1 MTIVITRE
9 RREASLKWK
18 VHVGGQ
24 MNNGT
29 KKKREEGITNLRRVQ
44 QSGCWLALN
53 KFPYTFNTNGEQSQA
68 PALLITLQIYRAKKK
83 NVDT

>member
-18 VHVGGQ
+18 VGGQ

-29 KKKREEGITNLRRVQ
+29 KKKREEGITNLRCVQ

-53 KFPYTFNTNGEQSQA
+53 KFPYTFNTNREQSQA
-68 PALLITLQIYRAKKK
+68 PALLITLQIYTAKK